1 MSFQTEHIKALKQRI
16 AEIKSLLA
24 KHVKLLEI
32 CNLLLHQ
39 FKRETEQLRIDRLN
53 TLQRTR
59 IEPEDE
65 PEDEKLHDQAKH
77 VKELKERIAEI
88 VSLLDNHIALLNK
101 CKILLPQFEGKFENL
116 RLDYVNKMERAQM
129 DPEDY

>member
-16 AEIKSLLA
+16 AEIKSLLVE
-24 KHVKLLEI
+24 HVKLLVI
-32 CNLLLHQ
+32 CKPLLPQ
-39 FKRETEQLRIDRLN
+39 FKTEIEQLRIDRLN

-59 IEPEDE
+59 MEPEDKRLE
-65 PEDEKLHDQAKH
+65 DQAKH

-88 VSLLDNHIALLNK
+88 VSLLNNHIALLGK